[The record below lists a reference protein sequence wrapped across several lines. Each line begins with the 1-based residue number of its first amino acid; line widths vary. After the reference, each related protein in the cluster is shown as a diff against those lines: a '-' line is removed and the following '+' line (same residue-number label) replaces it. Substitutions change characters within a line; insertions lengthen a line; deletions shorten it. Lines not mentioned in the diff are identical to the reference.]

1 MSLLVVRVVSL
12 GGGEAE
18 AWLGLLLE
26 SRANP
31 GCVGRNVCVP
41 NKLRQPCKR
50 WRFSGVL
57 HCPETDIKMT
67 RHDNGFVKEGAEL
80 FSLLHRLRVPFLA
93 LFFLFFN
100 CEANRCSTSPATPP
114 FPISKSST
122 SNWHWRVCLTSLR
135 SVSFHSRL
143 LLLPLYPFECN
154 ERRGRTGKKKRE
166 ANKGRQMTGTNYA
179 GHSDPPVK
187 VAYNFACW
195 TWDRNLA
202 LSDYVGPFPN
212 TLPLN

>member
-1 MSLLVVRVVSL
+1 MCVYRTN
-12 GGGEAE
+12 
-18 AWLGLLLE
+18 WDNH
-26 SRANP
+26 ANADVFR
-31 GCVGRNVCVP
+31 GCCIVQ
-41 NKLRQPCKR
+41 K
-50 WRFSGVL
+50 
-57 HCPETDIKMT
+57 TDIKMT

-80 FSLLHRLRVPFLA
+80 FFSPTSPAYSIFGPF
-93 LFFLFFN
+93 FPFFN

-166 ANKGRQMTGTNYA
+166 ANKKGRQMTGTNYTQ
-179 GHSDPPVK
+179 GIQ
-187 VAYNFACW
+187 
-195 TWDRNLA
+195 TL
-202 LSDYVGPFPN
+202 LSR
-212 TLPLN
+212 